1 MTESAQTTASE
12 MPADFQAGNGA
23 AHAFEQL
30 ARPTDVIL
38 RDGSTAR
45 LRPPRAGEEDAIIEF
60 LRNLSPESYTQR
72 FHGAARLDAS
82 LLEGMIGCDWV
93 EQGALIATRA
103 GDDGEHV
110 VAFGSYD
117 RLRQRERAEVAF
129 VVADRLQGHGLGTQL
144 FNQLATRA
152 SLVGIREFL
161 ALVRADNTRAL
172 GMLTHSGF
180 SLHRELDQGIVEM
193 EISLAP
199 TEHLLEWVGAR
210 DHLAVVASLR
220 PFFLPESVAVL
231 GASPRPGSVG
241 GELFRN
247 ILAAGFQGVVYPVN
261 PAGKPVGGVR
271 AYRNVHEIGDSVDLA
286 VVCTPAAV
294 VLEVVEEALRAG
306 VRAIAVISAGFAE
319 IGSEGRR
326 RQDEL
331 LALVRAH
338 GGRLLGPNVF
348 GVAAARSR
356 LNATFGTGEP
366 SFGTLALSSQSGA
379 LGVALL
385 DAVRA
390 RGLGLSAFISIGN
403 KADVSSNDLLE
414 WFEDD
419 DSTELIMLYLESFGN
434 PQKFGRIAR
443 RVARKKPILALKSGR
458 SQAGIRA
465 ASSHTAALAS
475 SDTATSALFHQAGVI
490 RAETF
495 EELLDTASLLA
506 GQPLPG
512 GNRVAIVTNAGG
524 LAVVCA
530 DASEAAGL
538 ELPDLTE
545 QTKQK
550 LRELLPAEAT
560 VANPLDLLGSSPA
573 EVFERGIRIVLDD
586 PRIDAIIALSVPT
599 VRASTDAI
607 VRAIEHVLA
616 QAKPTKPILPV
627 FAGNPR
633 RRFGSLAVG
642 FSYPESAAHALAH
655 AARRAQWLRRPLG
668 STPDLPGIDQDAGAT
683 IVEQALARHGD
694 VWLEAD
700 EIRALLGAYG
710 IPYVNQRIVSSTGE
724 ALESSHQ
731 FGYPVVVKSA
741 APGAHKSD
749 QGLVAVGISSDEE
762 LEQTVTRIGF
772 PALVQQ
778 QVQGKIELLAGVVQ
792 DPVFGPLVGLGP
804 GGVFAE
810 LIASPTYRIAPLTD
824 RDAEE
829 LVSSDRTARLIGG
842 FRGAP
847 PADRGALIDLVL
859 RLARLATDRPEIVE
873 LDLNPVF
880 ALPDGYVP
888 VDARIRVAI
897 PVEGP
902 RLKGW

>member
-1 MTESAQTTASE
+1 MTESAQTTSSE
-12 MPADFQAGNGA
+12 TRAESNGDGRA
-23 AHAFEQL
+23 REFEQL
-30 ARPTDVIL
+30 ATPTDVIL

-45 LRPPRAGEEDAIIEF
+45 LRPPRAGEEEAIVDF

-72 FHGAARLDAS
+72 FHGSARLDAS
-82 LLEGMIGCDWV
+82 LLKGMIDCDWD

-103 GDDGEHV
+103 TEDGEDV

-117 RLRQRERAEVAF
+117 RLRQQERAEVAF

-152 SLVGIREFL
+152 SLVGIRHFL
-161 ALVRADNTRAL
+161 ALVRADNIKAL

-210 DHLAVVASLR
+210 DHLAVVASLK
-220 PFFLPESVAVL
+220 PFFAPESVAVL

-247 ILAAGFQGVVYPVN
+247 ILDAGFQGVVFPVN

-271 AYRNVHEIGDSVDLA
+271 AYKSVRAIDEPVDLA
-286 VVCTPAAV
+286 VVCTPADV

-319 IGSEGRR
+319 VGSEGAK

-331 LALVRAH
+331 LALVRSH
-338 GGRLLGPNVF
+338 GGRLIGPNVL
-348 GVAAARSR
+348 GVAAARSQ
-356 LNATFGTGEP
+356 LNATFGAGEP

-379 LGVALL
+379 LGIALL

-419 DSTELIMLYLESFGN
+419 ESTELIMLYLESFGN

-443 RVARKKPILALKSGR
+443 RVARRKPILALKSGR
-458 SQAGIRA
+458 SQAGMRA

-506 GQPLPG
+506 GQPLPD

-530 DASEAAGL
+530 DACEAAGL
-538 ELPDLTE
+538 ELPELAE
-545 QTKQK
+545 ETKQR
-550 LRELLPAEAT
+550 LRELLPEEASL
-560 VANPLDLLGSSPA
+560 ANPVDMLGSAPA
-573 EVFERGIRIVLDD
+573 DVFERGIRAVLDD
-586 PRIDAIIALSVPT
+586 PRVDAIIALSIPT

-616 QAKPTKPILPV
+616 HASPTKPILPV
-627 FAGNPR
+627 FAGSPK

-668 STPDLPGIDQDAGAT
+668 TVPELPGIDASAAAAV
-683 IVEQALARHGD
+683 VEQVLARGD
-694 VWLEAD
+694 DGWLHAD

-710 IPYVNQRIVSSTGE
+710 IPYVKQRVVPNVKQ
-724 ALESSHQ
+724 ALETASEY
-731 FGYPVVVKSA
+731 GYPVVVKST
-741 APGAHKSD
+741 APGAHKTD
-749 QGLVAVGISSDEE
+749 QGLVAIGISSDGE
-762 LEQTVTRIGF
+762 LEQTVRRIGL
-772 PALVQQ
+772 PALIQQ
-778 QVQGKIELLAGVVQ
+778 QVPGKIELLAGVVQ
-792 DPVFGPLVGLGP
+792 DPVFGSLVGLGP

-810 LIASPTYRIAPLTD
+810 LIASTTYRIAPLTD

-829 LVSSDRTARLIGG
+829 LISSDRTARLIGG

-847 PADRGALIDLVL
+847 AADRGALIDLVL
-859 RLARLATDRPEIVE
+859 RLARLATERPEIVE

-888 VDARIRVAI
+888 VDARIRVAT

-902 RLKGW
+902 PLKGW